1 MSQSERGTPAR
12 TVNKLP
18 ENPVRPSADQNL
30 ADARADE
37 HAVDLQG
44 EGAGQTSSPATSGT
58 AAAVGGSFAPAYDD
72 VDPFLGPGA
81 HVVSGEARGP
91 VVDDDMRDSPGLNLD
106 GGRDP
111 HGGGKD
117 VGVVRSHEPGDAGQG
132 SDDLRTYED
141 QGPAGTR

>member
-1 MSQSERGTPAR
+1 MSDQDSAPEPAR
-12 TVNKLP
+12 NENKLP
-18 ENPVRPSADQNL
+18 ENAVRVSADQNL
-30 ADARADE
+30 ADARTDE
-37 HAVDLQG
+37 RATDLQG
-44 EGAGQTSSPATSGT
+44 EGAGQTSSPTTG

-72 VDPFLGPGA
+72 VDPFLGPDA
-81 HVVSGEARGP
+81 HVVSGQARGP

-106 GGRDP
+106 VGRDP

-141 QGPAGTR
+141 QGPKGTR

>member
-1 MSQSERGTPAR
+1 MSESDPNRPAR
-12 TVNKLP
+12 LVDAP
-18 ENPVRPSADQNL
+18 REDPARPSADQNL

-44 EGAGQTSSPATSGT
+44 VGAGQTSSPTTSGG
-58 AAAVGGSFAPAYDD
+58 AVGGSFSPAYGD
-72 VDPFLGPGA
+72 VDPFLGEGA
-81 HVVSGEARGP
+81 HVVSGQTRGP
-91 VVDDDMRDSPGLNLD
+91 VVDEDMRDSPGLNLD
-106 GGRDP
+106 LGRDP

-141 QGPAGTR
+141 QGPKGTR